1 MSSLIEA
8 LQLSSGWELA
18 AVALAVAYVVL
29 AIRQSLWCWPAA
41 ILSAGIY
48 TWLFADGRL
57 YMESLLQLFYVI
69 MAFYGL
75 WQWRQGKRHG
85 HGPLPVSERPLR
97 WHISWIVGLL
107 MVSLVVAFLLS
118 TFTSAD
124 QVYLDTLTTV
134 FSFFATFLV
143 ARKVLENWLY
153 WIVIDAAYVVLF
165 WSKGFV
171 ATALL
176 FALYT
181 LMAVIGYW
189 RWRKDRVAKR

>member
-1 MSSLIEA
+1 MTWLITM
-8 LQLSSGWELA
+8 LQLSSAWELT
-18 AVALAVAYVVL
+18 AVALAIAYVVL

-57 YMESLLQLFYVI
+57 YMESLLQVFYII
-69 MAFYGL
+69 MAIYGL
-75 WQWRQGKRHG
+75 WQWRQGKRNG
-85 HGPLPVSERPLR
+85 NGPLPVSERPLR
-97 WHISWIVGLL
+97 WHLPWIAGLL
-107 MVSLVVAFLLS
+107 AASLLLGFVLS
-118 TFTSAD
+118 VYTTAE
-124 QVYLDTLTTV
+124 QAYLDTLTTV
-134 FSFFATFLV
+134 FSLFATYLV

-165 WSKGFV
+165 WSKGFH

-181 LMAVIGYW
+181 IMAAIGFW
-189 RWRKDRVAKR
+189 RWRKDRINNQ

>member
-1 MSSLIEA
+1 MSTLIDA
-8 LQLSSGWELA
+8 LQLSSGWELT
-18 AVALAVAYVVL
+18 AVALAIAYVVL

-41 ILSAGIY
+41 MLSAGIY
-48 TWLFADGRL
+48 TLLFADGRL
-57 YMESLLQLFYVI
+57 YMESILQVFYVL

-75 WQWRQGKRHG
+75 WQWLQGKRSG
-85 HGPLPVSERPLR
+85 EGPLPVSERPLK
-97 WHISWIVGLL
+97 WHAKWICALL
-107 MVSLVVAFLLS
+107 TTSLLVAFLLS
-118 TFTSAD
+118 TYSAAE

-134 FSFFATFLV
+134 FSLFATYLV

-165 WSKGFV
+165 WSKGFF

-181 LMAVIGYW
+181 IMAAIGFW
-189 RWRKDRVAKR
+189 RWRKDRITAQ